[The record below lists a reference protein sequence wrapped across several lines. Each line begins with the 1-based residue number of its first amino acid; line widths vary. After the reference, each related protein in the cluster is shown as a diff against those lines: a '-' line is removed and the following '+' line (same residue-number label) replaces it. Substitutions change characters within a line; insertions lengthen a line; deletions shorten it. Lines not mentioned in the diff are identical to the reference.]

1 MDSRDWLHGIVTLF
15 ARTPQLCAGA
25 LAGLASALWLNV
37 VGPFAGL
44 VAAWGA
50 LILVNALAVSVIAI
64 LAILVTTAGT
74 LLAADW
80 RAEVA
85 GRQAWAEIHVPATE
99 LDLALGTAT
108 LSWIDPGYLTAT
120 TGEALPNVFRA
131 HHLASSVPVVEL

>member
-50 LILVNALAVSVIAI
+50 MILVNALAVTVIAI

-74 LLAADW
+74 LLTADW
-80 RAEVA
+80 RAEGA
-85 GRQAWAEIHVPATE
+85 ARQVWTEIHVPASQR
-99 LDLALGTAT
+99 DLTLGTAA
-108 LSWIDPGYLTAT
+108 LSLIDPRYLTAT
-120 TGEALPNVFRA
+120 
-131 HHLASSVPVVEL
+131 